1 MNFHGDLSL
10 HLVRNYLYEFVDVSL
25 IVEIH
30 KIHAPEIQGRAFS
43 EVAEVP
49 QAVATQTHRAWAPEI
64 VNKWQNPQDACS
76 ANPGRVF
83 SEVAEA
89 PEAAPTRLTGLGDPE
104 PGYVDEVWV
113 NFDTI
118 SEISMRS

>member
-1 MNFHGDLSL
+1 MLQKSRGVLFLRSPKCHRQLRHRRTGLGPLKLLTNGK
-10 HLVRNYLYEFVDVSL
+10 
-25 IVEIH
+25 IH
-30 KIHAPEIQGRAFS
+30 KMHAPQIQGMF
-43 EVAEVP
+43 
-49 QAVATQTHRAWAPEI
+49 
-64 VNKWQNPQDACS
+64 
-76 ANPGRVF
+76 F

-118 SEISMRS
+118 SEISMRSWRYFYEI

>member
-1 MNFHGDLSL
+1 VF
-10 HLVRNYLYEFVDVSL
+10 
-25 IVEIH
+25 
-30 KIHAPEIQGRAFS
+30 
-43 EVAEVP
+43 
-49 QAVATQTHRAWAPEI
+49 
-64 VNKWQNPQDACS
+64 
-76 ANPGRVF
+76 F

-118 SEISMRS
+118 SEISMRSWRYFYEI